1 MDGLFYSLEA
11 ILLVDMALE
20 FVTAYYKHGNL
31 VTDSLKIAKH
41 YLYGY
46 FIFDSFAVY
55 ILLHIDFYFNIK
67 IKSYDWKI

>member
-46 FIFDSFAVY
+46 FIFDSFAVFA
-55 ILLHIDFYFNIK
+55 IFNFRFLFP
-67 IKSYDWKI
+67 S